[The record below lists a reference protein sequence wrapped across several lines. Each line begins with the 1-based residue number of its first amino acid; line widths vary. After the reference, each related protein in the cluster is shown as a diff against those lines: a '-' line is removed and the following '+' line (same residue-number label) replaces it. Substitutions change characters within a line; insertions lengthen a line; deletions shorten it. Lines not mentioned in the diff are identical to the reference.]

1 MCSFRLVPYFAR
13 RKVQIPAVAEL
24 LDVPDR
30 LPSME
35 DEYDDGSG
43 TLDRKEVEDELRIE
57 EIDDLDIEAPV
68 DSDDE

>member
-1 MCSFRLVPYFAR
+1 M
-13 RKVQIPAVAEL
+13 AEL

-57 EIDDLDIEAPV
+57 EIDDLDIEAPI